1 MDDLPHPLDNVGWH
15 ALTGPHAPLAE
26 VVGHARRYPRDVSPF
41 SAVDALTSEA
51 WDDLARQ
58 AGPGHVIVL
67 TRAELPDPPA
77 GWTMPFRARTH
88 QMVAGELADVP
99 GVDARPLGPD
109 HAAEM
114 VALVE
119 LTKPGPFLPRTVD
132 LGGYVGVFDDD
143 DRLVAMTGRRMQLD
157 GWSEVSA
164 VCTHPDA
171 RGRGLAAALTHR
183 VATGIRAEAAEAFL
197 HVAEDNH
204 TARRVYERLGFV
216 TRRMVDFAAYRT
228 PAA

>member
-1 MDDLPHPLDNVGWH
+1 
-15 ALTGPHAPLAE
+15 
-26 VVGHARRYPRDVSPF
+26 
-41 SAVDALTSEA
+41 
-51 WDDLARQ
+51 
-58 AGPGHVIVL
+58 
-67 TRAELPDPPA
+67 
-77 GWTMPFRARTH
+77 
-88 QMVAGELADVP
+88 
-99 GVDARPLGPD
+99 
-109 HAAEM
+109 M

-132 LGGYVGVFDDD
+132 LGGYEGVFDDD
-143 DRLVAMTGRRMQLD
+143 GRLVAMTGRRMQLD

-164 VCTHPDA
+164 VCTHPDV

-183 VATGIRAEAAEAFL
+183 VATAIRADGAEAFL

-228 PAA
+228 PTA